1 MYNLK
6 KAIKVKNKIQTDTVK
21 ASINNNFLLLSYPTG
36 SGKTLSALKIAQKN
50 KGKWLILCKET
61 NHIHE
66 WEKEILKHN
75 IVINYKI
82 ICYDSLHKVKGS
94 YNIICDECHALTV
107 KRRSLILKNIKYSK
121 IIFLTAT
128 LPESKITHLNKLS
141 KNKLETLSITLSE
154 AIEKGLLPEPL
165 IKVYLLNMT
174 DKEKEKYNSINR
186 SLGKYIEAYKEEKS
200 QSNYTKL
207 LFASKLRKD
216 IVANFKIYH
225 LKKLIAKLDNEKIRY
240 ICFTHTIKQLDQVRT
255 SGSYIHSK
263 RKDGLKNKEII
274 KNFNNK
280 HINNIFSVKMLTES
294 ANLIDI
300 ENGIITQLDKGE
312 LTAIQRIGRVLRAF
326 LPVIH
331 IFVVK
336 ETMDIKYYLNSV
348 KDIDQKYIKI
358 YDIPK
363 KND

>member
-1 MYNLK
+1 MFDLK
-6 KAIKVKNKIQTDTVK
+6 KAIKVKNTIQANTVK
-21 ASINNNFLLLSYPTG
+21 ASVKNNFLLLSYPTG

-66 WEKEILKHN
+66 WEKEIEKHN

-82 ICYDSLHKVKGS
+82 ICYDSLHKVKGN
-94 YNIICDECHALTV
+94 YNIICDECHALTT
-107 KRRSLILKNIKYSK
+107 KRKNLISKNIKYKK

-128 LPESKITHLNKLS
+128 LPESKLTFLNKLS
-141 KNKLETLSITLSE
+141 KDKLETLSITLSE

-165 IKVYLLNMT
+165 IKVYLINLT
-174 DKEKEKYNSINR
+174 DKENDKYRNINR
-186 SLGKYIEAYKEEKS
+186 SLAKYIDEYKEKKS
-200 QSNYTKL
+200 QKAYTRL
-207 LFASKLRKD
+207 LFTSKIRKD
-216 IVANFKIYH
+216 MVANFKTYY
-225 LKKLIAKLDNEKIRY
+225 LKKLIHKLDKEGIRY
-240 ICFTHTIKQLDQVRT
+240 ICFTNTIKQLEEVRT

-263 RKDGLKNKEII
+263 RTDGLKNKEII
-274 KNFNNK
+274 ENFNNK

-294 ANLIDI
+294 ANLVDI

-326 LPVIH
+326 LPVVH

-336 ETMDIKYYLNSV
+336 DTMDIKYYLNSV
-348 KDIDQKYIKI
+348 KDIDKKYIEI
-358 YDIPK
+358 YDIPTK
-363 KND
+363 K